1 MLLSKFVAVGCMLMP
16 SVATVVTLGPE
27 AVSELQNDNYGQKFR
42 NLKQKTGQVVKHFLG
57 IDRREEFIYY
67 GDYQAYGNVSPSL
80 LDFHILFN
88 PAQEAFLR
96 SNRLIEDGYSMGTT
110 GYTEAVEEAAVAEVN
125 RQPPSRRPRSLQ
137 LARSLPT

>member
-57 IDRREEFIYY
+57 IDRRDEFIYY

-80 LDFHILFN
+80 LDISYPL
-88 PAQEAFLR
+88 
-96 SNRLIEDGYSMGTT
+96 
-110 GYTEAVEEAAVAEVN
+110 
-125 RQPPSRRPRSLQ
+125 
-137 LARSLPT
+137 